1 MNTDG
6 LTPEQIELDKEF
18 DAITKGK
25 TLDDV
30 AVEKAESEIEEVVVE
45 EPEVQVVDEPE
56 PEAEVEVEAEAEVD
70 PIKEAT
76 EKALEDAIE
85 GAEKPVVKED
95 EVAEKPEPTA
105 LELRI
110 NEMNAAAEKSANEDQ
125 VMDSMIANELDYN
138 NVDSEDAIY
147 DLDNIPNIR
156 VGVGEDESTLED
168 VFKEFP
174 QVMNAF
180 NVMMGGALKN
190 QTKHTAVG
198 VNDQLSALNF
208 RGQLEDQSAG
218 SHKVV
223 QSKGFQNWLVKQ
235 SDDVNNLARKGSI
248 SDLGLIVDQF
258 KETKAPKV
266 KKEAEILAK
275 AIENITVKIGAKAAT
290 TGKIFGSVNAIQIAD
305 AIKDQFNYEVDRK
318 KISVD
323 GDSIKDVGVYKAK
336 ISLHKEVSVEI
347 NFEVFAE

>member
-56 PEAEVEVEAEAEVD
+56 AEVEVEVEVEADVD

-125 VMDSMIANELDYN
+125 VMDRMIANELDYN

-156 VGVGEDESTLED
+156 VGVGEDESTMED

-180 NVMMGGALKN
+180 NIMMGGALKN

-266 KKEAEILAK
+266 KKEAAVKKASPKKDKMEKILGDNIKNKVVPPAK
-275 AIENITVKIGAKAAT
+275 TNNKEY
-290 TGKIFGSVNAIQIAD
+290 SQAD
-305 AIKDQFNYEVDRK
+305 LDAEWKEMHK
-318 KISVD
+318 K
-323 GDSIKDVGVYKAK
+323 K
-336 ISLHKEVSVEI
+336 
-347 NFEVFAE
+347 